1 MSENESLALSDPRV
15 QPGDDLIFSL
25 IGKNKKYWQKILKQM
40 LDTYKDVTWS
50 WNWYNDG
57 KQWLFKLVQ
66 KKKTIFWAA
75 IITTGQFRITFYFGD
90 KAEPLIYGSG
100 LPQKVKEN
108 FKTARRYGAIRPATL
123 LVQSDEDVDT
133 VLKLAEIKM
142 KLK

>member
-1 MSENESLALSDPRV
+1 MPEKETLALSDPRV

-25 IGKNKKYWQKILKQM
+25 IGDNKKYWQKILKQM
-40 LDTYKDVTWS
+40 LEGYSDVTWS

-90 KAEPLIYGSG
+90 KAEPLIYASD
-100 LPQKVKEN
+100 LPLKVKEN
-108 FKTARRYGAIRPATL
+108 FKTAKKYGAIRPATI
-123 LVQSDEDVDT
+123 LVQSAEDVDI
-133 VLKLAEIKM
+133 VLKLAEIKVKM
-142 KLK
+142 K

>member
-1 MSENESLALSDPRV
+1 MSEKELHALSDPKV

-25 IGKNKKYWQKILKQM
+25 IGDNKKFWQKILKQM
-40 LDTYKDVTWS
+40 LGSYPDVTWN

-75 IITTGQFRITFYFGD
+75 VLTSGQFRTTFYFGD
-90 KAEPLIYGSG
+90 KAEPLISGST
-100 LPQKVKEN
+100 LPQSIKDN
-108 FKTARRYGAIRPATL
+108 FKNAKKYGAIRGVTI
-123 LVQSDEDVDT
+123 LVGSEEDVET
-133 VLKLAEIKM
+133 VMKLAEIKV